1 MLEVLRCINFKTPA
15 NTLWRHPFVL
25 FGRRSTPHILE
36 ARADD
41 RGHVH
46 NADYFFL
53 WFLNV
58 LSNQNLK
65 NCLRGQGIAVNVTPC
80 RCLFD
85 AAVCKL

>member
-15 NTLWRHPFVL
+15 NTLWRHPFVV

-46 NADYFFL
+46 NADFFFPL
-53 WFLNV
+53 VSKCSFKSEFEE
-58 LSNQNLK
+58 LSSRSGN
-65 NCLRGQGIAVNVTPC
+65 RS
-80 RCLFD
+80 
-85 AAVCKL
+85 